1 MVYGNFFTQSTTTGW
16 INPKFY
22 FQAVNTSSTLSFG
35 FHSGPGG
42 GDTTYLDDV
51 SVVEQSNPSV
61 ELLQNP
67 SFERSTVTWTDWNT
81 WTTTACTS
89 GGGSIVTS
97 GCHTSSGSNCLFES
111 CHNGLEYK
119 GQTFS
124 TIVGDIYVISFWL
137 QQNGGATRCY
147 VSIY

>member
-1 MVYGNFFTQSTTTGW
+1 M
-16 INPKFY
+16 
-22 FQAVNTSSTLSFG
+22 NTSSTLSFG
-35 FHSGPGG
+35 FSSGPSA
-42 GDTTYLDDV
+42 GDTTYLDGV
-51 SVVEQSNPSV
+51 SVVDVNNPSV

-67 SFERSTVTWTDWNT
+67 SFETSTITWTDWNA
-81 WTTTACTS
+81 WTTTACA
-89 GGGSIVTS
+89 GGTGSIVTS
-97 GCHTSSGSNCLFES
+97 GCHTSSGSNCLLES

-137 QQNGGATRCY
+137 QQNQGGPRCY